1 MYAGNGIA
9 RVRAVITMKWFVME
23 INAARLKQ
31 KSIMHSLYR
40 ISTNPQLFVFIYQ
53 KFIENKLPGVI
64 IMSSQDTRQSIRKRR
79 KLYVKIRC
87 KYSII

>member
-1 MYAGNGIA
+1 MYAENGIA
-9 RVRAVITMKWFVME
+9 RVQAVITMKWFVTE
-23 INAARLKQ
+23 INDARLKQ

-40 ISTNPQLFVFIYQ
+40 ISTNPQLFVFIYP

-79 KLYVKIRC
+79 KLYVKIRG